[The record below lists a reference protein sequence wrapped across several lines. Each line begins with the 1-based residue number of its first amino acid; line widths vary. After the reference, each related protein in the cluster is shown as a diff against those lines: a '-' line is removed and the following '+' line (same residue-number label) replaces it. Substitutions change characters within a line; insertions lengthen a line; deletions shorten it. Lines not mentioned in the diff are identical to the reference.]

1 MFSEQG
7 IRGEISYIN
16 ERYSEAY
23 ENVNIPYLDMNN
35 LCGCAMS
42 QYLPIN
48 NFRWVK
54 NKEEIEE
61 KLMSIKD
68 NSWTGYKLEVDLE
81 NPNELHDI
89 HNDYPLAPKKS
100 NIQKEWLSDY
110 CLESANEH
118 NIAIGSVKK
127 LVSNLTDKNSYVI
140 HYRNLQHC
148 LEQGL
153 KLKKIH
159 RILKF
164 KQSDWMKPYIDF
176 NTQWWIMN
184 LIRTFLN

>member
-35 LCGCAMS
+35 LYGCAMS

-54 NKEEIEE
+54 NTDEIEE
-61 KLMSIKD
+61 KLISIKT
-68 NSWTGYKLEVDLE
+68 NSLTGYILEVDLE
-81 NPNELHDI
+81 HLKELHDI
-89 HNDYPLAPKKS
+89 HNDYLLAPEKI
-100 NIQKEWLSDY
+100 NIKKEWLSDY
-110 CLESANEH
+110 CLEIANEH

-176 NTQWWIMN
+176 NTQ
-184 LIRTFLN
+184 